1 MTILLTAVM
10 DGNMKKQLLIISII
24 VVIVS
29 IFVSCSVNKEGNIQL
44 PSTTDVT
51 DEQGTTHYYEP
62 VTENESTSV
71 FAEIVTD
78 DKGEAVTKKNGKCVT
93 KEHTTILTTAEKTIS
108 STKRHRTIPP
118 KALPIMKL
126 NLKQQRKKIKL
137 LQLPLHPSQPKKKQ
151 PQPQIQQRLLL
162 IKTAGSI
169 SGIKKYIGN
178 EKNFEKSTINHY
190 VYYYFN
196 CFSFLQ

>member
-44 PSTTDVT
+44 PSTTAVT

-62 VTENESTSV
+62 VTENKSTSV

-78 DKGEAVTKKNGKCVT
+78 DKGKAVTKKNGEYVT
-93 KEHTTILTTAEKTIS
+93 KEHTTILTTAKEAVSSITGSATERTQENPADNEIEFETSTNKNTTTAKETTTTTTKPTEKETTTTAAPT
-108 STKRHRTIPP
+108 TKVVTDKDGWID
-118 KALPIMKL
+118 KW
-126 NLKQQRKKIKL
+126 
-137 LQLPLHPSQPKKKQ
+137 
-151 PQPQIQQRLLL
+151 
-162 IKTAGSI
+162 
-169 SGIKKYIGN
+169 Y
-178 EKNFEKSTINHY
+178 
-190 VYYYFN
+190 
-196 CFSFLQ
+196 

>member
-1 MTILLTAVM
+1 
-10 DGNMKKQLLIISII
+10 MKKQLLIISII

-29 IFVSCSVNKEGNIQL
+29 IFVSCSANSSSENI
-44 PSTTDVT
+44 STTAVT
-51 DEQGTTHYYEP
+51 DEQGTMHYYEP

-78 DKGEAVTKKNGKCVT
+78 DNGKAVTKKNGKYVT
-93 KEHTTILTTAEKTIS
+93 KEHTTILTTAKEAVS
-108 STKRHRTIPP
+108 SITGSATERTQENP
-118 KALPIMKL
+118 ADMKL
-126 NLKQQRKKIKL
+126 NLKHQLIKIQLLQRKPQP
-137 LQLPLHPSQPKKKQ
+137 LQPNQPKKKL
-151 PQPQIQQRLLL
+151 PQPLHQLQRLLL

>member
-1 MTILLTAVM
+1 
-10 DGNMKKQLLIISII
+10 
-24 VVIVS
+24 
-29 IFVSCSVNKEGNIQL
+29 
-44 PSTTDVT
+44 
-51 DEQGTTHYYEP
+51 
-62 VTENESTSV
+62 
-71 FAEIVTD
+71 
-78 DKGEAVTKKNGKCVT
+78 
-93 KEHTTILTTAEKTIS
+93 
-108 STKRHRTIPP
+108 
-118 KALPIMKL
+118 MKL

>member
-1 MTILLTAVM
+1 M

-78 DKGEAVTKKNGKCVT
+78 DNGKAVTEKNGKYVT
-93 KEHTTILTTAEKTIS
+93 KEHTTILTTTEKTIS
-108 STKRHRTIPP
+108 ST
-118 KALPIMKL
+118 
-126 NLKQQRKKIKL
+126 
-137 LQLPLHPSQPKKKQ
+137 
-151 PQPQIQQRLLL
+151 
-162 IKTAGSI
+162 AGSATERTQENPADNEI
-169 SGIKKYIGN
+169 EFETTTKKDKTTTTTAAIQPT
-178 EKNFEKSTINHY
+178 EKETNSTANPTKVVTDKDGWIDKWY
-190 VYYYFN
+190 
-196 CFSFLQ
+196 

>member
-44 PSTTDVT
+44 PSTTAAA

-62 VTENESTSV
+62 VTEDKNATV

-78 DKGEAVTKKNGKCVT
+78 DNGKAVTKKNGEYVT
-93 KEHTTILTTAEKTIS
+93 KEHTTILTTTEKTIS
-108 STKRHRTIPP
+108 STKQ
-118 KALPIMKL
+118 AQ
-126 NLKQQRKKIKL
+126 NNSSENSADNKIEFETTTK
-137 LQLPLHPSQPKKKQ
+137 
-151 PQPQIQQRLLL
+151 RD
-162 IKTAGSI
+162 KTTTTTAAV
-169 SGIKKYIGN
+169 KPT
-178 EKNFEKSTINHY
+178 EKETTSTANPTKVVTDKDGWIDKWY
-190 VYYYFN
+190 
-196 CFSFLQ
+196 

>member
-44 PSTTDVT
+44 PSTTAVT
-51 DEQGTTHYYEP
+51 DEQGTTHYYQP
-62 VTENESTSV
+62 VTENKSTSV

-78 DKGEAVTKKNGKCVT
+78 DKGKAVTKKNGEYVT
-93 KEHTTILTTAEKTIS
+93 KEHTTILTTAKEAVRQNGHRKT
-108 STKRHRTIPP
+108 
-118 KALPIMKL
+118 LPIMKL
-126 NLKQQRKKIKL
+126 NLKHQLIKIQLLQRKPQP
-137 LQLPLHPSQPKKKQ
+137 LQPNQPKKKL
-151 PQPQIQQRLLL
+151 PQPLHQLQRLLL

-169 SGIKKYIGN
+169 SGIKKYIRN

>member
-78 DKGEAVTKKNGKCVT
+78 DKGEAVTKKNGEYVT
-93 KEHTTILTTAEKTIS
+93 KEHITILTTTEKTIS
-108 STKRHRTIPP
+108 STKQ
-118 KALPIMKL
+118 AQ
-126 NLKQQRKKIKL
+126 NNSSENSADNKIEFETTTK
-137 LQLPLHPSQPKKKQ
+137 
-151 PQPQIQQRLLL
+151 RD
-162 IKTAGSI
+162 KTTTTTAAV
-169 SGIKKYIGN
+169 KPT
-178 EKNFEKSTINHY
+178 EKETTSTANPTKIATDKDGWIDKWY
-190 VYYYFN
+190 
-196 CFSFLQ
+196 